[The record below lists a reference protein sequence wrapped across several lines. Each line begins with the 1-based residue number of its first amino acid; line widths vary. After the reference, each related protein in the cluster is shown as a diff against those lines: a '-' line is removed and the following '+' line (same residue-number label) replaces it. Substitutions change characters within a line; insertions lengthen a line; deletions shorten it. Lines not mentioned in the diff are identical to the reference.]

1 MRLYIVRH
9 GIAVD
14 REDPK
19 CPPDPERY
27 LTEKGVAKTAEVA
40 KGAARL
46 GLEPAVLLTS
56 PYLRAVQTGEIFCE
70 ALKIPASKLR
80 RTDALLPMASPGQ
93 LFRELAK
100 LKAETVICFGHAPN
114 VDAVVAYAL
123 GSQKHLTEMKKSG
136 VACLE
141 MESVGAPP
149 RGKLLWL
156 GTPKLLR

>member
-9 GIAVD
+9 GISVD

-19 CPPDPERY
+19 CPPDAERY
-27 LTEKGVAKTAEVA
+27 LTEKGVAKTTEVA
-40 KGAARL
+40 RGLAKLGAGAD
-46 GLEPAVLLTS
+46 AMFSS
-56 PYLRAVQTGEIFCE
+56 PYLRAVQTAEIFCE
-70 ALKIPASKLR
+70 VLKFPAGRLR

-100 LKAETVICFGHAPN
+100 LKAENVMCFGHGPN

-123 GSQKHLTEMKKSG
+123 GSQKHLTEMKKAG

-141 MESVGAPP
+141 MASVGTPP

-156 GTPKLLR
+156 ATPKMLR